1 MSARQGGSPTPKI
14 KTEKEFQKRLAELQK
29 KRQMIQLRVALEE
42 KKQRLLE
49 KQRQLAAKK
58 ILLAKMAKHAEQL
71 STSRNR
77 KRAPPSNNNHNHHS
91 KSHDHHRSVEAI
103 IAAKKQRIK
112 PPKTSPAKRRKVAT
126 ASETSASSS
135 QDTTTTASSEKRRGD
150 SNFAWDYS
158 SALLKDNDD
167 DDEEEVEEETGIPC
181 SNWPQ
186 CKYQKSC
193 KFSHPTQAQLRKR
206 GGGPL
211 RISDLSRLIKRF
223 KNNTIPLKRLQ
234 LLVSRRLNRA
244 AKLCRVKP
252 PNTNND
258 AILKT
263 MGLPDIRAILT
274 SFAKEGEQTKVT
286 SRKDFN
292 NLANKGYFAILKLGN
307 EFLIRFYETR
317 SHNSSSSSAKH
328 KPAPRRQNNKQPHS
342 GQQQQQQQT
351 GRGTAANN
359 SSSSRR
365 TRTRGY
371 YGDEDDYVNNARPLS
386 LLNRKIAFCEA
397 GIGGRARGRH
407 GEEQPSNLVIL
418 DAQALSD
425 RNKGFTMLKSM
436 GWREGFGL
444 GSKGQGVVE
453 PPPVRFTMTRGF

>member
-1 MSARQGGSPTPKI
+1 MMMTMRRRWRRRQGYPAPTGRSVN
-14 KTEKEFQKRLAELQK
+14 TSSTTKEVLPLSSLAEK
-29 KRQMIQLRVALEE
+29 GNRLRAY
-42 KKQRLLE
+42 
-49 KQRQLAAKK
+49 
-58 ILLAKMAKHAEQL
+58 
-71 STSRNR
+71 
-77 KRAPPSNNNHNHHS
+77 
-91 KSHDHHRSVEAI
+91 
-103 IAAKKQRIK
+103 
-112 PPKTSPAKRRKVAT
+112 
-126 ASETSASSS
+126 
-135 QDTTTTASSEKRRGD
+135 G
-150 SNFAWDYS
+150 
-158 SALLKDNDD
+158 
-167 DDEEEVEEETGIPC
+167 EEVLCEYQTSLGS
-181 SNWPQ
+181 SNV
-186 CKYQKSC
+186 
-193 KFSHPTQAQLRKR
+193 
-206 GGGPL
+206 
-211 RISDLSRLIKRF
+211 
-223 KNNTIPLKRLQ
+223 PLKRLQ